1 MDKNKYDVFISY
13 SRKDYV
19 DENNVKI
26 PDNAVSKIKEILN
39 KNQIT
44 YWFDED
50 GIYHGDNFAEK
61 IASNIEKSLIVLFLS
76 SENSNDSK
84 WTSKEIAAATEWKKK
99 IIPIRLDKSPYNKSV
114 MLYIADLD
122 FVEYYKD
129 PDSSAQTILESINNF
144 KAEIERNRVQE
155 ELQREQKIK
164 EKNEKELAEKRKQE
178 QIELYNEIEHSIN
191 IIRISEEALERQRPE
206 LLKQINTLDDK
217 IVRKKLHLLLEQS
230 NQSAFEERQKSHL
243 LLNSLEELK
252 RQIQTKI
259 DEELNSG
266 KYILRA
272 EAEQKIESLQ
282 NEKEQEKE
290 TEIKKQADKYHK
302 EIKKLEDKCTSLE
315 ADREKVINGAKGDLI
330 KKHQQETKRL
340 LQGISE
346 EQKKIKEIKIE
357 NDENKARVEILVK
370 KKKRL
375 HVIYSL
381 LLVCSICISS
391 LCLYLYLDSQ
401 SWYSHYQDRYYEKE
415 EECRSLND
423 NNEALS
429 RTISTLSSTLEKI
442 GKATPF
448 IINNIEIKNAD
459 EAYGATIYSK
469 STTYLTPKLTIF
481 SLIDGSITLDVKLY
495 TPDGLSKGSTSPKS
509 CTFNS
514 DLNLKKNAETDEEL
528 SGWGSEEKGNWKAG
542 GYRYEFYYKGVCIGS
557 KSFTIY

>member
-76 SENSNDSK
+76 SKNSNDSK

-164 EKNEKELAEKRKQE
+164 EKNEKELAEKRRQE
-178 QIELYNEIEHSIN
+178 QIELYNDIEHSIS
-191 IIRISEEALERQRPE
+191 IIRISEEALERQRPG

-217 IVRKKLHLLLEQS
+217 IIRKKLHLLLEQS

-243 LLNSLEELK
+243 LLNSLEGLK

-259 DEELNSG
+259 DEELNSW
-266 KYILRA
+266 KYILRT

-302 EIKKLEDKCTSLE
+302 EIRRLEEKCTSLE
-315 ADREKVINGAKGDLI
+315 ANREKVINGAKGDLI
-330 KKHQQETKRL
+330 KKHQQETNRL

-401 SWYSHYQDRYYEKE
+401 SWCSHYQDRYYEKE

-423 NNEALS
+423 NNEALY

-469 STTYLTPKLTIF
+469 STTYLYPKLTIF
-481 SLIDGSITLDVKLY
+481 SLIDGSITVDVRLY
-495 TPDGLSKGSTSPKS
+495 TPDGLSKGSNSPKS

-514 DLNLKKNAETDEEL
+514 DLNLKKNAETNEEL

-542 GYRYEFYYKGVCIGS
+542 SYRYEFYYKGVCIGS